1 MVITRLDQLDPIQG
15 IYTYADYLLW
25 KFEERVELFKGKIF
39 KMSAPNRKHQ
49 EILGDLYLMFRNTFK
64 AQPSEGCCK
73 VYIAPFD
80 VRLPR
85 KGNDDN
91 QIDTVVQPDLCVICD
106 PKKLDNRGAI
116 GAPDLVVE
124 IVSPGNT
131 KKDLKYK
138 FSLYEEAGVKEYWI
152 IHPTDQTVSVFV
164 LDNDK
169 YRGLAPIVEGD
180 TLQSV
185 TFPNLKINTNEIFH
199 NH

>member
-1 MVITRLDQLDPIQG
+1 MEITQLQQLDLISG
-15 IYTYADYLLW
+15 IYSYADYLLW

-49 EILGDLYLMFRNTFK
+49 EILGDLYLVMRNAFK
-64 AQPSEGCCK
+64 AQPCEGSCK

-85 KGNDDN
+85 QGKADD
-91 QIDTVVQPDLCVICD
+91 QVDTVD
-106 PKKLDNRGAI
+106 KRGAI
-116 GAPDLVVE
+116 GAPDLVAE

-152 IHPTDQTVSVFV
+152 IQPTNQTVSVFV
-164 LDNDK
+164 LDNGK

-180 TLQSV
+180 ILQSV
-185 TFPNLKINTNEIFH
+185 IFPNLKIDTAEIFH

>member
-1 MVITRLDQLDPIQG
+1 M
-15 IYTYADYLLW
+15 
-25 KFEERVELFKGKIF
+25 
-39 KMSAPNRKHQ
+39 
-49 EILGDLYLMFRNTFK
+49 
-64 AQPSEGCCK
+64 
-73 VYIAPFD
+73 YIAPFD

-106 PKKLDNRGAI
+106 PKKLDKRGAI